1 MDTIGR
7 QVTAFVTM
15 FMLAGLIILM
25 YMIFEPQRRA
35 AAFNEQIETGS
46 ERGAHLFAENCVVCH
61 GVQGQGIT
69 GAGFTLNTDTNKAPN
84 DDRRAYIRTVLYQG
98 RQNSNG
104 WDPNMPVFIN
114 TNGGALNEQQ
124 IDDIITFIGCGNWEE
139 PGHIL
144 TGELGTPI
152 SAISAPPNFKTPNA
166 RMLPGGPAATT
177 TASGGTPK
185 DPGAAVFEAQCI
197 TCHKITPE
205 YANGAGIG
213 PNLTGVAIRKIPSR
227 APIVPNQIDVVAEE
241 GAGLARWIRNPQ
253 AIRSTSGMPAFGPEK
268 ISDQD
273 MTALTTWLMA
283 HKTAAAAEDAKSCF
297 KTVGR

>member
-35 AAFNEQIETGS
+35 AAYNEQIETAS
-46 ERGAHLFAENCVVCH
+46 QRGAVLFAQNCVVCH
-61 GVQGQGIT
+61 GATGQGIS
-69 GAGFTLNTDTNKAPN
+69 GAGFPLNTDDNKAPT
-84 DDRRAYIRTVLYQG
+84 DDRRTYLRNVLYIG

-104 WDPNMPVFIN
+104 WDPNMPAWIN
-114 TNGGALNEQQ
+114 TGGGPLNEQQ
-124 IDDIITFIGCGNWEE
+124 IDDIITFIGCGDWDE
-139 PGHIL
+139 PTHIL

-152 SAISAPPNFKTPNA
+152 NAISAPPNFKTPNA
-166 RMLPGGPAATT
+166 RIIPGAAVATPT
-177 TASGGTPK
+177 GGGATAK
-185 DPGAAVFEAQCI
+185 DPGAAVFEANCI

-205 YANGAGIG
+205 YPNGAGVG

-227 APIVPNQIDVVAEE
+227 APIIPNQIDIPTENA
-241 GAGLARWIRNPQ
+241 AGLVKWIRDPQ
-253 AIRSTSGMPAFGPEK
+253 ATRSGSGMPSFGTDK
-268 ISDQD
+268 ISDTD
-273 MTALTTWLMA
+273 IEALTKWLMT
-283 HKTAAAAEDAKSCF
+283 HTTAASAEAAKSCF